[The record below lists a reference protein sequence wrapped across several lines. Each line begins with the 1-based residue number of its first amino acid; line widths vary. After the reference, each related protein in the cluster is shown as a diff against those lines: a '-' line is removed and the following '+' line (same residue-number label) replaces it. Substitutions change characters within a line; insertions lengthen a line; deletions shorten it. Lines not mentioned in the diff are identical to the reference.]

1 MKLLKLYSSNPK
13 FKTIKFNDGLNIVAG
28 LQKSKE
34 NEHTYNGIGKSSS
47 LQLVHLMLG
56 SRFNT
61 KIESD
66 KKFKAFLSGYGD
78 FFLDF
83 SCGSSEYT
91 IRVNFSN
98 GDYYVN
104 NEKIGK
110 DQTFCKYLT
119 KLILPKDNKWISF
132 RQVFNCFARRH
143 LTGRSYYVD
152 ALMQQAQPI
161 DNFYQRIVNL
171 SLLGLDLTLPNSYR
185 ETLIKIENI
194 DKAKKSLQEVNKSN
208 DESDLLDLKD
218 KLCSLLLDKENF
230 IIAKNYDE
238 LKNEADILTDEINEL
253 RNSIF
258 SNSRAARRKR
268 KVLDD
273 SIQPSNI
280 DLNRIEIIFEEAEF
294 HFSEMV
300 QKRLE
305 EAESFHLRVYDAR
318 KKRLEV
324 DVSSLEKENI
334 DLTEKLKKIEL
345 HRDSL
350 LKELD
355 SKGALEEYNSIVE
368 HIRGLESQIA
378 ELSSNQS
385 ALTKLTKDQARLEK
399 KKADIDFKAIEYI
412 EKEKGRIEEIEKKF
426 RSIVKTIYKNLG
438 GSLKITKNEGKAKY
452 LYDINVH
459 IPKDGSQGINEVK
472 IFCYDML
479 LFILNPN
486 LLGFMAHDS
495 YLFSGIDQRQTRT
508 MFKIILDKC
517 NNSGLQYFVN
527 INKNIYDDL
536 VVPFPDDILTNEE
549 RQQIIDGTVLQ
560 LFDDNKDST
569 LFGEYFD

>member
-56 SRFNT
+56 SSFKT

-98 GDYYVN
+98 GDYYLN
-104 NEKIGK
+104 DEKIGK
-110 DQTFCKYLT
+110 DRTFCKYLT

-132 RQVFNCFARRH
+132 RQVFNCFTRRY

-161 DNFYQRIVNL
+161 DNFHQRIVNL

-194 DKAKKSLQEVNKSN
+194 DKAKKSLLEVNTVS

-218 KLCSLLLDKENF
+218 KLSNLLFDKENF

-238 LKNEADILTDEINEL
+238 LKNEADVLTDEINEL

-258 SNSRAARRKR
+258 SNSRSARRK
-268 KVLDD
+268 KKILDN
-273 SIQPSNI
+273 SILPSNI
-280 DLNRIEIIFEEAEF
+280 DLSKIEVIFDEAKF

-300 QKRLE
+300 QRRLE
-305 EAESFHLRVYDAR
+305 EAENFHLRIYDAR
-318 KKRLEV
+318 KKRLEI
-324 DVSSLEKENI
+324 DVNSLEKENLE
-334 DLTEKLKKIEL
+334 LTEKLGEIES
-345 HRDSL
+345 HRDLL

-536 VVPFPDDILTNEE
+536 VLPFSDDILTDEE
-549 RQQIIDGTVLQ
+549 RQQIIDGTVLK